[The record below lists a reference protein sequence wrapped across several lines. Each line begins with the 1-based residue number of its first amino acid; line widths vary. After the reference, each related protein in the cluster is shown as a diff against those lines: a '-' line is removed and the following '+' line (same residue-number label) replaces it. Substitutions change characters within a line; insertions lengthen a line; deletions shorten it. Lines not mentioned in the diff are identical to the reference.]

1 MTAGEMAQLFN
12 REQHIG
18 ARLQVVKTEGYRREA
33 WFDQTGL
40 PWINPSPNLRSLT
53 QAILYPGVGLVESA
67 NISVGRG
74 TATPFELVGAPW
86 ISGPQLAGYLRQRHI
101 AGVAFE
107 PVTFVPTSDRFR
119 GQRCGGVRLRLADR
133 AALDSPALGIEL
145 LAALHRFYP
154 RELQIERTLGM
165 IGSREILRAL
175 KNGDDP
181 RNIKQRW
188 HAGLEAFRR
197 LRAKYLLY

>member
-1 MTAGEMAQLFN
+1 
-12 REQHIG
+12 
-18 ARLQVVKTEGYRREA
+18 LQVVKMTGYRREA

-74 TATPFELVGAPW
+74 TATPFEVVGAPW
-86 ISGPQLAGYLRQRHI
+86 VTGDRLATYLQQRRI
-101 AGVAFE
+101 PGVAFE
-107 PVTFVPTSDRFR
+107 PVTFVPASNRFR
-119 GQRCGGVRLRLADR
+119 GQRCEGVRLRVTDR
-133 AALDSPALGIEL
+133 AALDSPALGVEL

-154 RELQIERTLGM
+154 REFQIERILGM
-165 IGSREILRAL
+165 IGSREALRAV
-175 KNGDDP
+175 KNGADP
-181 RNIKQRW
+181 QAVKQRW
-188 HAGLEAFRR
+188 QASLEAFRR